1 MYVGG
6 NAFRNTMVVDPL
18 SEGGDA
24 PLQEH
29 HIPMSPNI
37 VKPPSISPMP
47 TVSAEIK
54 MSSKMSALAPR
65 CGSSRHPPIPT
76 SSVEV
81 EPTVGAEIKDPSMSS
96 ALTPRLGSRRH
107 SPIPTSSVEVEPTVS
122 AEINEP
128 SMSSVLAPK
137 LGSRRHLAWSR
148 VDLLSTSYVPETN
161 LDSPLLAPVRSLR
174 AIGRRRS
181 LRRYDLE
188 PPRTPFLPR
197 TRLGDDISSTM
208 RFCNRS
214 SHTVVERSMIS
225 PVRRAPTLMFR
236 VARTI

>member
-1 MYVGG
+1 
-6 NAFRNTMVVDPL
+6 
-18 SEGGDA
+18 
-24 PLQEH
+24 
-29 HIPMSPNI
+29 
-37 VKPPSISPMP
+37 
-47 TVSAEIK
+47 
-54 MSSKMSALAPR
+54 
-65 CGSSRHPPIPT
+65 
-76 SSVEV
+76 
-81 EPTVGAEIKDPSMSS
+81 
-96 ALTPRLGSRRH
+96 
-107 SPIPTSSVEVEPTVS
+107 
-122 AEINEP
+122 
-128 SMSSVLAPK
+128 MSSVLAPK

-236 VARTI
+236 DDMRMKIILLPLLQQTKIFRLQCKFLQNYLSFCSL